1 MQSGG
6 IHHLHKR
13 KRIHQKL
20 EKYPHPKKWI
30 KILDNFLLII
40 AVIGPL
46 NNLPQI
52 IKIFALKSSSGV
64 STLTFSLFSLFN
76 IPWIIYGIVHKEKP
90 IIIAFS
96 LWFITNMIVVIGTL
110 IYP

>member
-1 MQSGG
+1 MAVN

-13 KRIHQKL
+13 KRIHEKS
-20 EKYPHPKKWI
+20 EKYPHPKPWI
-30 KILDNFLLII
+30 RFLDNFLLVV

-46 NNLPQI
+46 ANIPQI
-52 IKIFALKSSSGV
+52 IKIFTLKSSTGV
-64 STLTFSLFSLFN
+64 STWTFAFYAIFN

-90 IIIAFS
+90 IVIAYV
-96 LWFITNMIVVIGTL
+96 LWLITNSIVIFGTF